1 MAGTH
6 ANRPEQSDER
16 HQPNVKGTTNV
27 RNTVCAAD
35 NQQIVIDTIKDTE
48 NAKLLFTNY
57 YITKGKQLSVAS
69 EVMTNVP
76 EPVAEDLLSI
86 IEYVH
91 NFYPDS
97 EEAKTELPGCG
108 ALVASVEPTPLHR
121 DDTAEIVGMFQFE
134 IELGELNMCV
144 PSMDYA
150 DITHRLI
157 DHMYKSIKAYID
169 DPRPM
174 SEKIGEEI
182 EKELENLK

>member
-1 MAGTH
+1 MYVTLY
-6 ANRPEQSDER
+6 
-16 HQPNVKGTTNV
+16 
-27 RNTVCAAD
+27 AAD
-35 NQQIVIDTIKDTE
+35 NPQIVLDTIKDNE
-48 NAKLLFTNY
+48 NAKLLFTTHYDILEGNK
-57 YITKGKQLSVAS
+57 INVTS

-108 ALVASVEPTPLHR
+108 ALVASMEPTPLHR

-134 IELGELNMCV
+134 TELGELNMCV
-144 PSMDYA
+144 PSMGYVNIA
-150 DITHRLI
+150 HRLI

-174 SEKIGEEI
+174 SEKMGEEI

>member
-1 MAGTH
+1 MYVTLY
-6 ANRPEQSDER
+6 
-16 HQPNVKGTTNV
+16 
-27 RNTVCAAD
+27 AAD
-35 NQQIVIDTIKDTE
+35 NPQIVLDTIKDTE
-48 NAKLLFTNY
+48 NAKLLFTTHYDFLDGN
-57 YITKGKQLSVAS
+57 QLSVTS
-69 EVMTNVP
+69 GVMADVP

-97 EEAKTELPGCG
+97 EQAKTELPGCG

-121 DDTAEIVGMFQFE
+121 GDYEEIVGMFQFE
-134 IELGELNMCV
+134 TELGELNICV

-150 DITHRLI
+150 NITHRLI
-157 DHMYKSIKAYID
+157 DHMYKSVKAYID

-174 SEKIGEEI
+174 SEKMGNEI

>member
-1 MAGTH
+1 MYVTLYAA
-6 ANRPEQSDER
+6 ANP
-16 HQPNVKGTTNV
+16 
-27 RNTVCAAD
+27 
-35 NQQIVIDTIKDTE
+35 QIVLNTIKDTE
-48 NAKLLFTNY
+48 NAKLLFTTQYDILEGNQFNV
-57 YITKGKQLSVAS
+57 TS
-69 EVMTNVP
+69 EVMTDVP

-97 EEAKTELPGCG
+97 EESKTELPGCG
-108 ALVASVEPTPLHR
+108 ALVASMEPTPLHR
-121 DDTAEIVGMFQFE
+121 GDTAEIVGMFQFE
-134 IELGELNMCV
+134 TELGELNMCV
-144 PSMDYA
+144 PTMDYA
-150 DITHRLI
+150 NITHRLI

>member
-1 MAGTH
+1 MYVTLYAA
-6 ANRPEQSDER
+6 ANP
-16 HQPNVKGTTNV
+16 
-27 RNTVCAAD
+27 
-35 NQQIVIDTIKDTE
+35 QIVLNTIKDTE
-48 NAKLLFTNY
+48 NAKLLFTTQYDILEGNQ
-57 YITKGKQLSVAS
+57 INVTS
-69 EVMTNVP
+69 EVMTDVP

-97 EEAKTELPGCG
+97 EESKTELPGCG
-108 ALVASVEPTPLHR
+108 ALVASMEPTPLHR
-121 DDTAEIVGMFQFE
+121 DDYEEIVGMFQFE
-134 IELGELNMCV
+134 TELGDLNMSV

-150 DITHRLI
+150 NIAHRLI

>member
-1 MAGTH
+1 MYVTLY
-6 ANRPEQSDER
+6 
-16 HQPNVKGTTNV
+16 
-27 RNTVCAAD
+27 AAD
-35 NQQIVIDTIKDTE
+35 NQQLVLDTIKDTE
-48 NAKLLFTNY
+48 NAKLLFTTHY
-57 YITKGKQLSVAS
+57 DILEEKQISVTC
-69 EVMTNVP
+69 EVMTDVP

-108 ALVASVEPTPLHR
+108 ALVASMEPTPLHR
-121 DDTAEIVGMFQFE
+121 YDSEEIVGMFQFE
-134 IELGELNMCV
+134 TECGELNMCV

-150 DITHRLI
+150 NITHKLL
-157 DHMYKSIKAYID
+157 DHMHKSVKAYID
-169 DPRPM
+169 DPRPL

>member
-1 MAGTH
+1 MYVTLY
-6 ANRPEQSDER
+6 
-16 HQPNVKGTTNV
+16 
-27 RNTVCAAD
+27 AAD
-35 NQQIVIDTIKDTE
+35 NPQIVLDTIKDSE
-48 NAKLLFTNY
+48 NARLLFTTHYGFLEGN
-57 YITKGKQLSVAS
+57 QFSVTS
-69 EVMTNVP
+69 EVMTDVP
-76 EPVAEDLLSI
+76 EPVAEDMLSI

-97 EEAKTELPGCG
+97 EDQKTELPGCG
-108 ALVASVEPTPLHR
+108 ALVASMEPTPLHR

-134 IELGELNMCV
+134 TELGELNMCI

-150 DITHRLI
+150 NIAVRLI